1 MAKKDALHG
10 NPRPLSYL
18 SQFAHWL
25 LTRAERQRLIVGGAI
40 IFLSALPW
48 IHVLT
53 ASDSQ
58 DVGLYREIIGDLL
71 SGKLPYRDRVLEY
84 PPYALA
90 VFIVPAIFGI
100 KAYADVFILW
110 AAFADSVIRSILL
123 LLCCRNSK
131 RATWFLPLLVYCV
144 SALFLHGF
152 FLIRYDIFPA
162 LVTLFALFAFTTN
175 RYVLA
180 GALVALGTGIKLYP
194 ILFAPPLFLLALRSA
209 AGGRFAAGLATGFLP
224 IAVLS
229 FFLPWWKFLT
239 FHSARGLQ
247 VESLYASI
255 LWLGHKLGLLN
266 LKWTFTK
273 AWFEIQGEAVDT
285 VLPCCRLLFAS
296 GVCVSVLFV
305 SWAAMRCR
313 KPSASSLARL
323 LLVPLLAFMV
333 FNQVLSPQYMIW
345 LLPFAAVGILAGK
358 PVPGLLIAAAAGLTP
373 LVYPTEE
380 YHGGLG
386 LPRTLA
392 LVARNLLLL
401 LTWIW
406 LVREILHEV
415 RQPVPIIQPS
425 APPEKPESPTQP

>member
-1 MAKKDALHG
+1 
-10 NPRPLSYL
+10 
-18 SQFAHWL
+18 L
-25 LTRAERQRLIVGGAI
+25 LTRAERQRPIVGGAI

-48 IHVLT
+48 IYNLV

-58 DVGLYREIIGDLL
+58 DVGLYRDIIEDLL
-71 SGKLPYRDRVLEY
+71 SGKLPYQDRVLEY

-100 KAYADVFILW
+100 KTYVQVFLLW
-110 AAFADSVIRSILL
+110 AAFADSMIRSILL
-123 LLCCRNSK
+123 LLCCRTGK
-131 RATWFLPLLVYCV
+131 KATWFIPLLVYCV

-152 FLIRYDIFPA
+152 FLNRYDIFPA
-162 LVTLFALFAFTTN
+162 LVTLLALFAFTTN

-180 GALVALGTGIKLYP
+180 GALIALGTGIKLYP

-209 AGGRFAAGLATGFLP
+209 AGWRFATGLTTGFLP

-229 FFLPWWKFLT
+229 FFLPWWKFLA

-255 LWLGHKLGLLN
+255 LWLGHRLGLLN
-266 LKWTFTK
+266 LKWTFIK
-273 AWFEIQGEAVDT
+273 SSFEIQGEAADA
-285 VLPCCRLLFAS
+285 VLPCCRLLFAA
-296 GVCVSVLFV
+296 GVCASVLFV
-305 SWAAMRCR
+305 SWAALRCR

-345 LLPFAAVGILAGK
+345 LLPFAAVGILTGK

-373 LVYPTEE
+373 LVYPTAE
-380 YHGGLG
+380 YYVGLQ

-392 LVARNLLLL
+392 LVARNLLLY

-415 RQPVPIIQPS
+415 RQTTSVIQPS
-425 APPEKPESPTQP
+425 AQPEKPESATQS